1 MLFVSQGAVRLLP
14 RNEPMFEQR
23 SPIHFSIAAFET
35 SFAAGV
41 TIAAR
46 WPILWQGFHSP
57 SSSSMAEARLMV
69 DEKVAALVEGT
80 FAAQLATLSFAG
92 KMARGEIRHAGDVMR
107 AATDALQAATKPARR
122 RVVANAKRLT
132 GV

>member
-1 MLFVSQGAVRLLP
+1 M
-14 RNEPMFEQR
+14 NDHR
-23 SPIHFSIAAFET
+23 SPIFFSIAAFET
-35 SFAAGV
+35 GFKAGV

-46 WPILWQGFHSP
+46 WPILLQGFHSP

-69 DEKVAALVEGT
+69 DEKVAALLEGA

-92 KMARGEIRHAGDVMR
+92 KMARGEIRHAADLVN
-107 AATDALQAATKPARR
+107 ATTDALHATMKPARR